1 MTDARF
7 AVLLGVPRS
16 GTTWLQR
23 LLAAHPR
30 IASPQE
36 THLFNNYLGK
46 LHRTWLHESDRV
58 RAVVDALVEDRDPP
72 DRLVG
77 LPTALDEQTF
87 YGLLDAF
94 VAEVVRVAV
103 SAKPDAE
110 LVLEKTPFNN
120 FQVDVIRRLRPGARF
135 VHLVRDPRNVVR
147 SLVRAG
153 ETWAGE
159 WSPRSVPAAARLWK
173 EHYAAACRARE
184 FGPGQYL
191 ELRYE
196 DLRQDGRA
204 QLGRVLEFLDVDAHD
219 DLVDD
224 LLATVGNEGQ
234 RPEEFAMP
242 AALEQALAGHAI
254 REPAGFSRARPDQRQ
269 QWTPRERAQLESLL
283 GAELRS
289 LGYVTDSSWVDGR
302 PGQLAAA
309 RGELWLRSGVKQL
322 GRSVIR
328 RGSGL

>member
-1 MTDARF
+1 MRSW
-7 AVLLGVPRS
+7 PRS
-16 GTTWLQR
+16 C
-23 LLAAHPR
+23 
-30 IASPQE
+30 
-36 THLFNNYLGK
+36 
-46 LHRTWLHESDRV
+46 
-58 RAVVDALVEDRDPP
+58 
-72 DRLVG
+72 
-77 LPTALDEQTF
+77 
-87 YGLLDAF
+87 
-94 VAEVVRVAV
+94 RVAV
-103 SAKPDAE
+103 SAKPDAD

-135 VHLVRDPRNVVR
+135 VHLVRDPRDVVR

-184 FGPGQYL
+184 FGPGGTWSCAT
-191 ELRYE
+191 RTCG
-196 DLRQDGRA
+196 GRTGA
-204 QLGRVLEFLDVDAHD
+204 ARARAGVPRRRGARRPRGRPARHGGERGAAAGGVRDA
-219 DLVDD
+219 
-224 LLATVGNEGQ
+224 GG
-234 RPEEFAMP
+234 
-242 AALEQALAGHAI
+242 AAQALAGHAI
-254 REPAGFSRARPDQRQ
+254 REPAGFSRARPDQGQ
-269 QWTPRERAQLESLL
+269 QWTPRQRAQLESLL